1 MSFPA
6 EGMDVFVETSRSP
19 ESGFA
24 SCRCPIHADRTPSAS
39 LLFREGRPVAMF
51 CFGACAARRGARFVR
66 FRVLRAEPSEGG
78 WNIRVAPESAEPERA
93 GGTSRKS
100 KRLKKPAPSSP
111 DQPEEP
117 PSLVI
122 QEAVERM
129 KAEAVPRL
137 EALLAGKRKETPE
150 AWRMWLEI
158 KRIDPARL
166 ERERPGLEFPPLFLE
181 LAVVFPLIPIPTEP
195 GLPARYHLRFHAGVK
210 AINHPTDSSQGR
222 VWAYAPR
229 GFRPG
234 SPVVVVEAPQ
244 HALRIALLTDRVL
257 PLAAMG
263 IGNAARLA
271 QAASEAGGVV
281 VRVFAD
287 DPVAVPGAA
296 GVDLD
301 EVASDERLLRLIGL
315 RVRGGAS

>member
-1 MSFPA
+1 MSLLA
-6 EGMDVFVETSRSP
+6 EGMDIFVEISRSS
-19 ESGFA
+19 ESGFV

-39 LLFREGRPVAMF
+39 LLFKEGRPVAMF
-51 CFGACAARRGARFVR
+51 CFGACAARRGVRFVR
-66 FRVLRAEPSEGG
+66 FRVLRAEPGEGG
-78 WNIRVAPESAEPERA
+78 WNIRVAPESADPERA
-93 GGTSRKS
+93 GAALRKS
-100 KRLKKPAPSSP
+100 KKPKKSAPSSL
-111 DQPEEP
+111 DQQEEP
-117 PSLVI
+117 PGLVI

-129 KAEAVPRL
+129 KAEAVARL
-137 EALLAGKRKETPE
+137 EAFLAGKRKETPE
-150 AWRMWLEI
+150 AWRMWLRI
-158 KRIDPARL
+158 KHVDPERL

-181 LAVVFPLIPIPTEP
+181 LAIAFPLIPIPPEP

-210 AINHPTDSSQGR
+210 AINHPPESSRGK

-244 HALRIALLTDRVL
+244 HALRIALLTREVL

-263 IGNAARLA
+263 IGNIPRLV

-301 EVASDERLLRLIGL
+301 EVTSDERLLRMIGL
-315 RVRGGAS
+315 QGGAS

>member
-1 MSFPA
+1 VIHISPA
-6 EGMDVFVETSRSP
+6 GKAHNRKK
-19 ESGFA
+19 
-24 SCRCPIHADRTPSAS
+24 
-39 LLFREGRPVAMF
+39 VA
-51 CFGACAARRGARFVR
+51 G
-66 FRVLRAEPSEGG
+66 
-78 WNIRVAPESAEPERA
+78 
-93 GGTSRKS
+93 RKS
-100 KRLKKPAPSSP
+100 RRA
-111 DQPEEP
+111 QPQDPEQQEM

-129 KAEAVPRL
+129 KAEAVARL
-137 EALLAGKRKETPE
+137 EAFLAGKRKETPE
-150 AWRMWLEI
+150 AWRMWLRI
-158 KRIDPARL
+158 KRIDPERL
-166 ERERPGLEFPPLFLE
+166 ERERPGLEFPPIFLD
-181 LAVVFPLIPIPTEP
+181 LAIAFPLIPVPLEP

-210 AINHPTDSSQGR
+210 AINHPPESSRGK

-244 HALRIALLTDRVL
+244 HALRIALLTRDVL

-263 IGNAARLA
+263 IGNIPRLA

-287 DPVAVPGAA
+287 DPAPIPGAA
-296 GVDLD
+296 SVDLD

-315 RVRGGAS
+315 RGGAS

>member
-1 MSFPA
+1 MNAPA
-6 EGMDVFVETSRSP
+6 EGKIVRVKASNFPEFGFVP
-19 ESGFA
+19 
-24 SCRCPIHADRTPSAS
+24 CRCPVHDDQNPSAS
-39 LLFREGRPVAMF
+39 LRFEGGRPVRLY
-51 CFGACAARRGARFVR
+51 CFGACAVQRGARFAC
-66 FRVLRAEPSEGG
+66 FEIHDAELAEDG
-78 WNIRVAPESAEPERA
+78 WVIRISLAGKAHDPAKVAR
-93 GGTSRKS
+93 RKS
-100 KRLKKPAPSSP
+100 KRA
-111 DQPEEP
+111 EP
-117 PSLVI
+117 QGLEQQEVPSLVI

-129 KAEAVPRL
+129 KDEAVAWL
-137 EALLAGKRKETPE
+137 EALLAGRRKETPE
-150 AWRMWLEI
+150 AWRMWLRI
-158 KRIDPARL
+158 KRIDPERL

-181 LAVVFPLIPIPTEP
+181 LAVAFPLIPIPSEP

-210 AINHPTDSSQGR
+210 AINYPPESSQGK

-244 HALRIALLTDRVL
+244 HALRIALLTREVL

-263 IGNAARLA
+263 IGNIPRLA

-315 RVRGGAS
+315 RGGAS

>member
-1 MSFPA
+1 MSFPT
-6 EGMDVFVETSRSP
+6 EGIDVFVEISRSL
-19 ESGFA
+19 ESGFV
-24 SCRCPIHADRTPSAS
+24 SCRCPVHADRTPSAS
-39 LLFREGRPVAMF
+39 LLFKDGSPVAMF
-51 CFGACAARRGARFVR
+51 CFGACAVKNGVRFVR
-66 FRVLRAEPSEGG
+66 FRVLRAHPVEGG
-78 WNIRVAPESAEPERA
+78 WNIRVAPESAEPRRA
-93 GGTSRKS
+93 GAARRKS
-100 KRLKKPAPSSP
+100 KNHAPSSSG
-111 DQPEEP
+111 QQEEP

-129 KAEAVPRL
+129 KAEAMARL
-137 EALLAGKRKETPE
+137 EAFLAGKRKETPE
-150 AWRMWLEI
+150 VWRMWLQI

-166 ERERPGLEFPPLFLE
+166 ERERPGLEFPPIFLE
-181 LAVVFPLIPIPTEP
+181 LAIAFPLIPIPTEP
-195 GLPARYHLRFHAGVK
+195 GLPARYHLRFHAGMK
-210 AINHPTDSSQGR
+210 AINYPPESSQGK

-244 HALRIALLTDRVL
+244 HALRIALLTREVL

-263 IGNAARLA
+263 IGNIPRLA

-287 DPVAVPGAA
+287 DPAPIPGAA
-296 GVDLD
+296 SVDLD

-315 RVRGGAS
+315 RGGAS

>member
-6 EGMDVFVETSRSP
+6 EGMDVFVETSRSSD
-19 ESGFA
+19 SGFVP
-24 SCRCPIHADRTPSAS
+24 CRCPVHADRTPSAS

-51 CFGACAARRGARFVR
+51 CFGACAARRGVRFVR
-66 FRVLRAEPSEGG
+66 FRVLRAEPREGG
-78 WNIRVAPESAEPERA
+78 WNIRVALESADPERA
-93 GGTSRKS
+93 GAAGRKS
-100 KRLKKPAPSSP
+100 KKPKKPAPSSP
-111 DQPEEP
+111 DQQEEP

-129 KAEAVPRL
+129 KVEAVARL
-137 EALLAGKRKETPE
+137 EAFLAGKRQETLG
-150 AWRMWLEI
+150 AWRMWLRI
-158 KRIDPARL
+158 KRIDLERL
-166 ERERPGLEFPPLFLE
+166 ERERPGLEFPPIFLE
-181 LAVVFPLIPIPTEP
+181 LAIAFPLIPIPPEP
-195 GLPARYHLRFHAGVK
+195 GLPARYHLRFHAGMK
-210 AINHPTDSSQGR
+210 AINHPPESSQGK

-244 HALRIALLTDRVL
+244 HALRIALLTRDVL

-263 IGNAARLA
+263 IGNIPRLA

-287 DPVAVPGAA
+287 DPAPIPGAA

-315 RVRGGAS
+315 RGGAS

>member
-1 MSFPA
+1 MSFPT

-19 ESGFA
+19 ESGFV
-24 SCRCPIHADRTPSAS
+24 SCRCPIHADRAPSAS
-39 LLFREGRPVAMF
+39 LLFKDGSPVAMF
-51 CFGACAARRGARFVR
+51 CFGACAVRNGARFVR
-66 FRVLRAEPSEGG
+66 FRVLRAHPGEGG
-78 WNIRVAPESAEPERA
+78 WSIRVAPEGAEPGRA
-93 GGTSRKS
+93 GAAGRKS
-100 KRLKKPAPSSP
+100 KKRKKPAPSSS
-111 DQPEEP
+111 DQQEEP

-129 KAEAVPRL
+129 KAEAVARL
-137 EALLAGKRKETPE
+137 EAFLAGKRKETPE
-150 AWRMWLEI
+150 VWRMWLRI
-158 KRIDPARL
+158 KRIDPERL
-166 ERERPGLEFPPLFLE
+166 ERERPGLEFPPIFLE
-181 LAVVFPLIPIPTEP
+181 LAIAFPLIPIPPEP
-195 GLPARYHLRFHAGVK
+195 GLAARYHLRFHAGVK
-210 AINHPTDSSQGR
+210 AINYPPESSQGK

-244 HALRIALLTDRVL
+244 HALRIALLTREVL

-263 IGNAARLA
+263 IGNVPRLV

-287 DPVAVPGAA
+287 DPAPIPGAA

-315 RVRGGAS
+315 RGGAS